1 MSFWDKI
8 RGWFNACETSG
19 PRMCNFTP
27 RAQQVLALARKEA
40 DRLHHDFV
48 GTEHLLLGLFK
59 LRNGVATN
67 VLQNLGLNLEAARLQ
82 IESLS
87 CASPD
92 PKQFGNIPF
101 TPGVKH
107 VLELASEQAK
117 ALQHTYVSTEH
128 ILLGLLLEGDGIA
141 AKVVLG
147 MGISIKQ
154 VREEILKELDLDL
167 MVDCI
172 ATTEPSPVQLGSA
185 FDTDLSGNFTPR
197 AQQVLALARIE
208 ANRFQHNF
216 VGTEHLLLGVIKLG
230 QGTAVTVLQK
240 MGHDLGAVRFQIE
253 HLSCVGQDQSQAG
266 NIPYTPRVKKVLALA
281 SREAKAL
288 KHTYLGTEHIL
299 LGLLREGDGV
309 AAKLLRSLGVDI
321 EQVRQEIQKE
331 LSPVQP
337 VDRIIFPEPP
347 QAYRVSASEAGL
359 SENFTPRAQRVLG
372 FAREEA
378 SLFND
383 KFVGPEHVL
392 LGLMKL
398 GGGVAFNVLQ
408 KQGIDYAGIRLE
420 IGNGN
425 SVVAGE
431 KEAGNIPFTP
441 SVKRALSFASEEAK
455 ALNHTY
461 VGTEH
466 VLLGLIREGDGVA
479 AKVLQGLGIDP
490 KRVRHE
496 IMKELDPH
504 FPPQS

>member
-1 MSFWDKI
+1 
-8 RGWFNACETSG
+8 
-19 PRMCNFTP
+19 
-27 RAQQVLALARKEA
+27 
-40 DRLHHDFV
+40 
-48 GTEHLLLGLFK
+48 
-59 LRNGVATN
+59 
-67 VLQNLGLNLEAARLQ
+67 
-82 IESLS
+82 
-87 CASPD
+87 
-92 PKQFGNIPF
+92 
-101 TPGVKH
+101 
-107 VLELASEQAK
+107 
-117 ALQHTYVSTEH
+117 
-128 ILLGLLLEGDGIA
+128 
-141 AKVVLG
+141 
-147 MGISIKQ
+147 
-154 VREEILKELDLDL
+154 
-167 MVDCI
+167 
-172 ATTEPSPVQLGSA
+172 
-185 FDTDLSGNFTPR
+185 
-197 AQQVLALARIE
+197 
-208 ANRFQHNF
+208 
-216 VGTEHLLLGVIKLG
+216 
-230 QGTAVTVLQK
+230 
-240 MGHDLGAVRFQIE
+240 
-253 HLSCVGQDQSQAG
+253 
-266 NIPYTPRVKKVLALA
+266 
-281 SREAKAL
+281 
-288 KHTYLGTEHIL
+288 
-299 LGLLREGDGV
+299 
-309 AAKLLRSLGVDI
+309 
-321 EQVRQEIQKE
+321 
-331 LSPVQP
+331 
-337 VDRIIFPEPP
+337 
-347 QAYRVSASEAGL
+347 VSASEAGL

-441 SVKRALSFASEEAK
+441 SVKRALSFALEEAK